1 MNYKRSYVIE
11 TYIAIIKK
19 WFYSKAK
26 SLNCIRLFIV
36 KMFICKIQNTVESG
50 ILRISFQFGCTT
62 HTLFDSLCTEQ
73 DFFWTEFSMMTQK
86 LLKQGYVAPRLES
99 SLQKLYG
106 RQHNVVDRNEISISE
121 MTIDLLLFT

>member
-1 MNYKRSYVIE
+1 
-11 TYIAIIKK
+11 
-19 WFYSKAK
+19 
-26 SLNCIRLFIV
+26 
-36 KMFICKIQNTVESG
+36 MFIYKIQNTVESG